1 MSIGGTTSFG
11 TDGGG
16 MISVD
21 DATGGVTQDGASL
34 DMAVP
39 GTDISTSNINTYAVL
54 AEQARQEAARQE
66 YEQQQALAADL
77 QAGLLA
83 EQARGTQPA
92 MGFTPDG
99 AMADEAIRS
108 QQAAEF
114 DALRAAEDGRLYSHP
129 LIDLPIMRS
138 FGPTMIRNAAGRP
151 MPFGTMV
158 SNLPFGIGTA
168 ARGFLTGDLPFGLV
182 GNNEFGDFPGD
193 AVSPSLP
200 ETPPAPPVTPV
211 ADDVPDVV
219 VAPTPSQVFANS
231 QAFYRPTLLDQAPAG
246 MPGFDAANRQFNLS
260 SALRPDIYNNY
271 DRDLLGRQGYVP
283 L

>member
-1 MSIGGTTSFG
+1 
-11 TDGGG
+11 
-16 MISVD
+16 
-21 DATGGVTQDGASL
+21 
-34 DMAVP
+34 MAVP
-39 GTDISTSNINTYAVL
+39 GTDVSTSNMNTYAVL

-66 YEQQQALAADL
+66 YEQQQSLAEDL

-83 EQARGTQPA
+83 EQARGTTSPVVA
-92 MGFTPDG
+92 FTPDG

-114 DALRAAEDGRLYSHP
+114 DADRAAEDGRLYSHP
-129 LIDLPIMRS
+129 LIDLPIARS

-151 MPFGTMV
+151 MPFQTML
-158 SNLPFGIGTA
+158 SNLPYGIGAA

-200 ETPPAPPVTPV
+200 DAPPAPPVTPV
-211 ADDVPDVV
+211 AGDVPAVV
-219 VAPTPSQVFANS
+219 VAPTPSEIFANA
-231 QAFYRPTLLDQAPAG
+231 QPYYRPTLLDQAPAG
-246 MPGFDAANRQFNLS
+246 MANFDALNRDFNLS
-260 SALRPDIYNNY
+260 YAMRPDIYENPPAL
-271 DRDLLGRQGYVP
+271 DLLGRQGFVP